1 MNFDY
6 NETILNSNIKLD
18 NLYWIKVL
26 QSQGKS
32 NFNPIEYWKETQ
44 KEEIYKE
51 WFSSLSKK
59 EQKKLR
65 VGQKAQNIKNNVKK
79 KQNDDKRTHDEF
91 LYNKVN
97 DYKNININ
105 CKEDYISLKT
115 DEGQVKLLI
124 LMLQKAINDSN
135 IELVK
140 HLYLSISD
148 IKSENNQKQI
158 DNLKKKVNNIF
169 DFKEKWFQ
177 IQMEEM
183 YYYLPPLD
191 IFSSKEK
198 KLDKWQI
205 DIFKMIDEKKNIIIV
220 AKTSSGKTVCSTYV
234 VFKYSKVLYVLPTA
248 ELARQVAGILRNSL
262 KGNVALLTDKEK
274 FVENDSFKV
283 LVGTPYA
290 LETFIMANY
299 MNLNFEYVVYD
310 EIHQIN
316 EEEGDSLQRII
327 KLLNCN
333 FLALS
338 ATVENPNELKN
349 WWIEIKK
356 KPVELVVHD
365 SRFIVQQRYL
375 WLNNKLSI
383 LHPLSAVDIEY
394 ILKDGLIKGTMAFT
408 PKDSYDLYNKLKLR
422 GINVDPKKIFGNKER
437 LTLDDSKIYEKY
449 LKLEIKKIALSN
461 PEIVNNILDEYKI
474 DETSINKE
482 LNIYKLL
489 RELYESGKVPLICY
503 KLDESEI
510 KEIYI
515 NFIKQLEKLEEEE
528 YPYYRKDVELQ
539 HEYYLKYI
547 EKKNSRLENLKIPKG
562 EDPGKFKDKI
572 LKEINQEMLSSLNSK
587 FYEIISQRKLKVNES
602 DLPEKKRNHHIQY
615 CNKLLKTLSSK
626 KLLSDVN
633 PYQPHPKYSFNND
646 NITDDSMREIK
657 RKLCKEFGYLIDYS
671 HIFMRGLERGIIF
684 YGNNLPLPFQRM
696 GQSLLSERKVSVIF
710 SDTTLAYGVNLP
722 IRTVIMIGDNINP
735 LVAQQMSGRAGRR
748 GVDNQGHVVYVN
760 TNWKNIMRGEL
771 PILEGK
777 YSFNSFSILP
787 LQFMKLDEC
796 IIKKQFELS
805 LEEFI
810 NKNRIEDIYKTNKN
824 NFQKLRILN
833 DSKEIVNKIIWTLRN
848 KGDNLLILT
857 IYFEYLMEKY
867 KDVKQHNI
875 FNISK
880 EVFIDLIAIFDD
892 LSTESNLKIENTK
905 CVLMSKLLNS
915 KYNYNLNLLNKD
927 STLLVCYNENRI
939 EDDIVNI
946 VNIVN
951 RFQKINHCVAVIHK
965 YILGTKYDVQK
976 KIFEFIHERIKL
988 LLRKY

>member
-1 MNFDY
+1 MDFSF
-6 NETILNSNIKLD
+6 NETILNSNVKLD

-51 WFSSLSKK
+51 WFNGLSKK

-65 VGQKAQNIKNNVKK
+65 VGQKAQQIKNSVTQR
-79 KQNDDKRTHDEF
+79 QNDDKTKHDEF
-91 LYNKVN
+91 VYNKVEG
-97 DYKNININ
+97 DSNINFKN
-105 CKEDYISLKT
+105 KDDFLSLKT
-115 DEGQVKLLI
+115 DRGREKLLI
-124 LMLQKAINDSN
+124 LMLQKSISESN
-135 IELVK
+135 LDLVK
-140 HLYLSISD
+140 HLYLAITD
-148 IKSENNQKQI
+148 IKSEKNQKQI
-158 DNLKKKVNNIF
+158 ENLKNKVNKIF
-169 DFKEKWFQ
+169 NLKENWFQ

-183 YYYLPPLD
+183 YCYLPPLD
-191 IFSSKEK
+191 IFASKEK

-205 DIFKMIDEKKNIIIV
+205 DIFKMIDNKKNVIIV

-262 KGNVALLTDKEK
+262 NGNVALLTDKES
-274 FVENDSFKV
+274 FIENDSFKV

-290 LETFIMANY
+290 LETFIMSNY
-299 MNLNFEYVVYD
+299 LNLNFEYVVYD

-327 KLLNCN
+327 KLLDCN

-338 ATVENPNELKN
+338 ATVENPDDLKN

-356 KPVELVVHD
+356 QPVELVVHD

-375 WLNNKLSI
+375 WLNNQLNI
-383 LHPLSAVDIEY
+383 LHPLSAVNMEY
-394 ILKDGLIKGTMAFT
+394 ILDDGLIKGTMAFT
-408 PKDSYDLYNKLKLR
+408 PKDSYDLYNKLKLK
-422 GINVDPKKIFGNKER
+422 GIDINPSKIFGNKER
-437 LTLDDSKIYEKY
+437 LTLDDSKTYEKY
-449 LKLEIKKIALSN
+449 LKLELKKIAQSN
-461 PEIVNNILDEYKI
+461 PEIVNNILEEYKI
-474 DETSINKE
+474 DDTQTVTE

-489 RELYESGKVPLICY
+489 RELYSSGRVPLICY

-510 KEIYI
+510 KEIYV
-515 NFIKQLEKLEEEE
+515 NFIKQLEELEEEE
-528 YPYYRKDVELQ
+528 YPYYRKDVELL
-539 HEYYLKYI
+539 HEYYVKFV

-562 EDPGKFKDKI
+562 EDPGKFKEKI

-587 FYEIISQRKLKVNES
+587 FYDIINQRKIKINES
-602 DLPEKKRNHHIQY
+602 DLSNDKKDHHIQY
-615 CNKLLKTLSSK
+615 CNKIFKTLSSK
-626 KLLSDVN
+626 KILSDVN

-646 NITDDSMREIK
+646 NITDDTMREIK

-671 HIFMRGLERGIIF
+671 HIFMRGLERGVIF
-684 YGNNLPLPFQRM
+684 YGKNLPLPFQRM
-696 GQSLLSERKVSVIF
+696 GQSLLSEKKVSVIF

-722 IRTVIMIGDNINP
+722 IRTVIMIGENINP

-748 GVDNQGHVVYVN
+748 GVDNQGHVIYVN

-771 PILEGK
+771 PKLEGK
-777 YSFNSFSILP
+777 YSFNNFSILP
-787 LQFMKLDEC
+787 LQFMKFDEN
-796 IIKKQFELS
+796 IIKKQFVLS

-810 NKNRIEDIYKTNKN
+810 NKNRVENTYNNYKD
-824 NFQKLRILN
+824 NFQKLGILN
-833 DSKEIVNKIIWTLRN
+833 NSKEIVNKIMWILRN

-857 IYFEYLMEKY
+857 IYFDYMMENY
-867 KDVKQHNI
+867 RDVKQHNI

-880 EVFIDLIAIFDD
+880 EVFSDLIAIFDD
-892 LSTESNLKIENTK
+892 LSEESNKDVNTK
-905 CVLMSKLLNS
+905 FVLMSKILNT
-915 KYNYNLNLLNKD
+915 KYNYNINLINKD
-927 STLLVCYNENRI
+927 NTLLVCYNENRI
-939 EDDIVNI
+939 ESNI

-951 RFQKINHCVAVIHK
+951 RLSKMNHYVAIIHK
-965 YILGTKYDVQK
+965 YILESKYDVQK
-976 KIFEFIHERIKL
+976 KIFEFIYDRIKL